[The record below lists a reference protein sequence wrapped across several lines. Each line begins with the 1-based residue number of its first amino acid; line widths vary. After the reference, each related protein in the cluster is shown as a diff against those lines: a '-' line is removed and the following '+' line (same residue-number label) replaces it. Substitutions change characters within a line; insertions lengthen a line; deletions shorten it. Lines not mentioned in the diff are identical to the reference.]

1 MPAEGEMRKPGYNRA
16 GRLESVLEI
25 PARIPASDLSD
36 PEPEE
41 VP

>member
-1 MPAEGEMRKPGYNRA
+1 MPAEGEIAKTGYNRP
-16 GRLESVLEI
+16 GRLENVLEM
-25 PARIPASDLSD
+25 PALIPASALSD